1 MRALSPGIND
11 PTTAVHA
18 LGHSAALL
26 CELAASDFGPR
37 LLRDDQETVRVVLR
51 RPSLADLVELA
62 VAQPRRYGA
71 ADAVVLG
78 RLADLLRELA

>member
-51 RPSLADLVELA
+51 RPSLERARIGPSGVWLSLD
-62 VAQPRRYGA
+62 PPSK
-71 ADAVVLG
+71 
-78 RLADLLRELA
+78 